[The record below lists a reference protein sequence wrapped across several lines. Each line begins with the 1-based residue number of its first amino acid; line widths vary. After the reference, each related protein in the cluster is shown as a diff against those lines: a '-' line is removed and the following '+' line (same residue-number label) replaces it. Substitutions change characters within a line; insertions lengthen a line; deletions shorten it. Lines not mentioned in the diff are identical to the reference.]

1 MADQTP
7 AAAPAAASTAADAE
21 PYQPDTRPDAPNA
34 FIPLEANP
42 PLMTELLHNL
52 GVAPTLAVHDVF
64 SLTEPDML
72 AFVPRPAM
80 ALLLVFPISEAYEK
94 HRVAEDADREVYSGH
109 GSQEP
114 VVWFRQTI
122 KNACGVMGLL
132 HATANGP
139 ARNFVGDGTPL
150 DSLLK
155 KAVDLDPPA
164 RSKLLETDKALATAH
179 HAAASG
185 GDTAAP
191 DARDDI
197 DLHYVC
203 FVRTDDGTLWELD
216 GRRKGPISRGK
227 LGADD
232 DVLSEKALEWG
243 PLAFLARES
252 ADLRF
257 SCVALGPSLD

>member
-1 MADQTP
+1 MSVQPQKNET
-7 AAAPAAASTAADAE
+7 E
-21 PYQPDTRPDAPNA
+21 PYRGAVNA

-42 PLMTELLHNL
+42 PLMTGLLHRL

-94 HRVAEDADREVYSGH
+94 HRVTEDADCELYLGK
-109 GSQEP
+109 GPQEP
-114 VVWFRQTI
+114 VLWFRQTI
-122 KNACGVMGLL
+122 RNACGVMGLL

-139 ARNFVGDGTPL
+139 ARNFVEDGSPL
-150 DSLLK
+150 DTLLK
-155 KAVDLDPPA
+155 RAVDLGPEDRA
-164 RSKLLETDKALATAH
+164 KLLETDTALAQAH
-179 HAAASG
+179 LAAAER

-191 DARDDI
+191 EAGDDI

-203 FVRTDDGTLWELD
+203 FVKTDDGTLWELD
-216 GRRKGPISRGK
+216 GRRKGPISRGQ

-232 DVLSEKALEWG
+232 DVLSEKALQWG
-243 PLAFLARES
+243 PLAFLNRES

>member
-1 MADQTP
+1 MAAQEATVP
-7 AAAPAAASTAADAE
+7 AEAPE
-21 PYQPDTRPDAPNA
+21 PYEDDACPDASFS

-42 PLMTELLHNL
+42 QLMTSLLHRL
-52 GVAPTLAVHDVF
+52 GVDPAVAVHDVF

-80 ALLLVFPISEAYEK
+80 GLLLVFPMSDAYEQ
-94 HRVAEDADREVYSGH
+94 HRLAEDADRDLYLGK
-109 GSQEP
+109 GSSEP
-114 VVWFRQTI
+114 VMWFRQTI
-122 KNACGVMGLL
+122 KNACGLMGLL

-139 ARNFVGDGTPL
+139 ARNFVGEGTPL
-150 DSLLK
+150 DALLK
-155 KAVDLDPPA
+155 QAVDLDP
-164 RSKLLETDKALATAH
+164 RSRAKLLETNEALAAAH
-179 HAAASG
+179 LAAAEQ
-185 GDTAAP
+185 GDTTAP
-191 DARDDI
+191 DALDKI

-216 GRRKGPISRGK
+216 GRRKGPLARGR
-227 LGADD
+227 LGPDE

-257 SCVALGPSLD
+257 SCVALGPSTE

>member
-1 MADQTP
+1 MAGQTP
-7 AAAPAAASTAADAE
+7 TADATAAE
-21 PYQPDTRPDAPNA
+21 PYEADARPDAPNA

-42 PLMTELLHNL
+42 PLMTGLLHKL
-52 GVAPTLAVHDVF
+52 GVDPTVAVHDVF

-94 HRVAEDADREVYSGH
+94 HRLAEDADREVYQGKGSG
-109 GSQEP
+109 EP
-114 VVWFRQTI
+114 VLWFRQTI
-122 KNACGVMGLL
+122 RNACGIMGLL

-139 ARNFVGDGTPL
+139 ARNFVGEGTPL

-155 KAVDLDPPA
+155 RAVGLDPQGRA
-164 RSKLLETDKALATAH
+164 KLLETDRALAAAH
-179 HAAASG
+179 LAAAER
-185 GDTAAP
+185 GDTSAP
-191 DARDDI
+191 DARDDV

-203 FVRTDDGTLWELD
+203 FVRTEDGTLWELD
-216 GRRKGPISRGK
+216 GRRKGPISRGN
-227 LGADD
+227 LGPDD
-232 DVLSEKALEWG
+232 DVLSEKALQWG

>member
-1 MADQTP
+1 MADQT
-7 AAAPAAASTAADAE
+7 APAAE
-21 PYQPDTRPDAPNA
+21 PYEADTKPDAPNA

-42 PLMTELLHNL
+42 PLMTGLLHRL
-52 GVAPTLAVHDVF
+52 GMAPTLAVHDVF

-80 ALLLVFPISEAYEK
+80 ALLLVFPISDAYEK
-94 HRVAEDADREVYSGH
+94 YRLAEDADRPLYAGK

-114 VVWFRQTI
+114 VMWFRQTI
-122 KNACGVMGLL
+122 RNACGIMGLL
-132 HATANGP
+132 HASANGP
-139 ARNFVGDGTPL
+139 ARNFVAEDSPL
-150 DSLLK
+150 DLLLK
-155 KAVDLDPPA
+155 RAVDLAPPERA
-164 RSKLLETDKALATAH
+164 KLLETDTALAQA
-179 HAAASG
+179 HAAAAER

-203 FVRTDDGTLWELD
+203 FVKTDDGTLWELD
-216 GRRKGPISRGK
+216 GRRKGPISLGK
-227 LGADD
+227 LEEGD
-232 DVLSEKALEWG
+232 DVLSDKGLEWG

>member
-7 AAAPAAASTAADAE
+7 TAPAAAAE
-21 PYQPDTRPDAPNA
+21 PYEAAAGTDAPNA

-42 PLMTELLHNL
+42 PLMTGLLHKL
-52 GVAPTLAVHDVF
+52 GVDTTVAVHDVF

-94 HRVAEDADREVYSGH
+94 HRLAEDADREVYQGKGSG
-109 GSQEP
+109 EP
-114 VVWFRQTI
+114 VLWFRQTI
-122 KNACGVMGLL
+122 RNACGVMGLL

-139 ARNFVGDGTPL
+139 ARNFVGEGTSL
-150 DSLLK
+150 DLLLK
-155 KAVDLDPPA
+155 RAVDLDPPSRA
-164 RSKLLETDKALATAH
+164 KLLETDKALAAAH
-179 HAAASG
+179 LAAAER
-185 GDTAAP
+185 GDTSAP
-191 DARDDI
+191 DARDDV

-203 FVRTDDGTLWELD
+203 FVRTEDGTLWELD

-227 LGADD
+227 LGPDD